1 VLKID
6 ANLSWLS
13 WLLVPFL
20 GCVVVVVVGFL
31 FEGWFWLCFFPPVG
45 VQLGLVLFY
54 FASLI
59 WLVLN
64 LL

>member
-1 VLKID
+1 MLKID

-45 VQLGLVLFY
+45 VQLGLV
-54 FASLI
+54 
-59 WLVLN
+59 
-64 LL
+64 